1 MIFKLIPPV
10 PVLEKEMATRS
21 SILAW
26 KIPWTE
32 EPGRLQ
38 SMESQSR
45 TRLNDFIPVPGEC
58 GKGPGETMTS
68 RWKLEPPFLFQG
80 SSSLFLMFHILNPAL
95 QADSLPTELSG
106 KIKLKLGNG

>member
-10 PVLEKEMATRS
+10 PVLEKEMAPHF

-26 KIPWTE
+26 KIPWME

-38 SMESQSR
+38 STESQNR
-45 TRLNDFIPVPGEC
+45 TRLNDFTPVPGEC

-68 RWKLEPPFLFQG
+68 RWKMEPPIQFQG
-80 SSSLFLMFHILNPAL
+80 SSSLFLMFHIL
-95 QADSLPTELSG
+95 
-106 KIKLKLGNG
+106 KIS